1 MMIGIAAE
9 DGPEA
14 AAMIDRGPE
23 ALPMSA
29 VLGGLRAPE
38 SKLSSPLFYST
49 YNNLNAQLL
58 VMFWVSHVLTIV
70 RNICDNIINNILKEG
85 VVVLQHFTAEK

>member
-1 MMIGIAAE
+1 MTMIGIAAE

-23 ALPMSA
+23 AHPMSA

-38 SKLSSPLFYST
+38 SKLMSPLFYST
-49 YNNLNAQLL
+49 YSNLNVHLL
-58 VMFWVSHVLTIV
+58 VMFADLLCQSLTLSQTF
-70 RNICDNIINNILKEG
+70 RRHATK
-85 VVVLQHFTAEK
+85 